1 MLSDKDS
8 DEVLTIMQPV
18 IDEWA
23 VCDLDT
29 PRAIAASQLQ
39 AKLAELGDS
48 NVNTY
53 ANAALALDA
62 LSSRVGKD
70 DLLIVFGSFFT
81 VGAVLEAISFES

>member
-8 DEVLTIMQPV
+8 DEVLKIMQPV

-29 PRAIAASQLQ
+29 PRAIAAEKLQ
-39 AKLAELGDS
+39 AKLAELGDT
-48 NVNTY
+48 NVQTY
-53 ANAALALDA
+53 TSAPAALDGLLD
-62 LSSRVGKD
+62 RVGDD

-81 VGAVLEAISFES
+81 VGAVLEP